1 MKKYTRKGNWSYAT
15 GVYPSLE
22 LVKYKPKQI
31 RQVIYDSK
39 AYKNKGFL
47 EIKEKCKDLNIDLI
61 ENSKLVEKLSA
72 SENAYVITMFE
83 KYETKLENQHNHLVL
98 VDPRD
103 AGNMGSIIRTMLA
116 FGFNNL
122 AIIRPGVDIFL
133 PKVIRASM
141 GAVFQVSFQYFDNI
155 DEYRN
160 MFDNNLYPFMTQAN
174 KYIDDVAFKKP
185 LSLIFGNESAGLD
198 DSYLDI
204 SQAVKIRQS
213 NSVDSLNL
221 ATAVA
226 IGLYICSK

>member
-1 MKKYTRKGNWSYAT
+1 MKKYTRKDNWSYAF

-22 LVKYKPKQI
+22 LFKYQPKQI
-31 RQVIYDSK
+31 RQVCYDPK
-39 AYKNKGFL
+39 AFKNKGFA
-47 EIKEKCKDLNIDLI
+47 EIKEKCINLNIELI

-72 SENAYVITMFE
+72 SKNAYVVTMFE
-83 KYETKLENQHNHLVL
+83 KYKTKLENQHNHLIL

-103 AGNMGSIIRTMLA
+103 AGNMGSIIRTILA
-116 FGFNNL
+116 FGFKNL

-133 PKVIRASM
+133 PKVVRASM
-141 GAVFQVSFQYFDNI
+141 GAVFQVNFQYFDNI

-204 SQAVKIRQS
+204 GQAVKIRQS

-226 IGLYICSK
+226 IGLYICAR